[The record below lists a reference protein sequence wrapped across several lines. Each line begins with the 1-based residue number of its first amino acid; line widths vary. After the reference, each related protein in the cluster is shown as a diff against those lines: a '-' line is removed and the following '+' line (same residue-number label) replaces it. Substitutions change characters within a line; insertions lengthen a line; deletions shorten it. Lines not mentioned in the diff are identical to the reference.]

1 MYWYNTFRYKEHT
14 SIYMNIVEFLN
25 TYDSESHTF
34 KNEIKNYEDPMNLSP
49 RSRAK
54 QESLIKKLLSLFIKV

>member
-1 MYWYNTFRYKEHT
+1 
-14 SIYMNIVEFLN
+14 MNIVEFLN